1 MKLPTEKQKRWEEI
15 DDKIFPYLRE
25 TDQLHEDAPD
35 WARELYGDWTKRLQQ
50 MREEMLEEKKRMVAL
65 NFKNTR

>member
-25 TDQLHEDAPD
+25 NDQLKEDAPD
-35 WARELYGDWTKRLQQ
+35 WARELYGEWKKRLQE
-50 MREEMLEEKKRMVAL
+50 MRAEMDEEEKK
-65 NFKNTR
+65 NGGFEF

>member
-25 TDQLHEDAPD
+25 NDQL
-35 WARELYGDWTKRLQQ
+35 K
-50 MREEMLEEKKRMVAL
+50 
-65 NFKNTR
+65 